1 VSPVA
6 VQAIEVD
13 SSRELR
19 VAPCRDGHEP
29 DAQPYSCRHCHL
41 DATAEHS
48 SWMPDDV
55 AHYPRYLWFAKI
67 GAALWSVTIA
77 NVSNGDRRDD
87 RDDGRRGVGRVH
99 ARSRASAAFS
109 RAWGSR

>member
-1 VSPVA
+1 
-6 VQAIEVD
+6 
-13 SSRELR
+13 
-19 VAPCRDGHEP
+19 
-29 DAQPYSCRHCHL
+29 
-41 DATAEHS
+41 
-48 SWMPDDV
+48 
-55 AHYPRYLWFAKI
+55 LWFAKI

-87 RDDGRRGVGRVH
+87 RDDGDTALEKVC